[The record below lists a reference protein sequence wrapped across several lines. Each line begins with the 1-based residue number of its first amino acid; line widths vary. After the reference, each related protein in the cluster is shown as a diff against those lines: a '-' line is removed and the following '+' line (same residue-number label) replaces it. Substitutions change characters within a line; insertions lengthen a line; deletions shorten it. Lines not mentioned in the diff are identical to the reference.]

1 MVSYDDKK
9 KGAVLVDQ
17 AVERNKRVR
26 AKDPDDKRI
35 EAICEEVV
43 STFERAYKVSLDVLF
58 RPTGHV

>member
-1 MVSYDDKK
+1 MASSYDDKK

-43 STFERAYKVSLDVLF
+43 STFERAYKVG
-58 RPTGHV
+58 P